1 MTPLHVLTV
10 SRWYPSHDVRF
21 RGAFVADLVAA
32 LHRIGVDATVAS
44 WEPALVRA
52 GGPSESEIA
61 QAVAAWSTAVGT
73 PDALHTPRS
82 WGGGLPVA
90 RLPEVDDATHQG
102 WQDRVRAHAALLDPF
117 VDELARRTPIDLV
130 HAHTGV
136 PDGLVAAAAA
146 DRLGVPLVVTEHAS
160 DAARSVTDDPALGA
174 AYRTLLDGRRRLVA
188 VSSTSRARLA
198 AALGVDVERIA
209 VIGNVV
215 DTGAFSA
222 AGAGA
227 RDPDELLW
235 VGERSDK
242 KGTDVLLAALALL
255 AVNRP
260 SLRLRLIGRS
270 PSADIEAHWMALAAE
285 LGVADRVTFEGPA
298 ERPAVARA
306 MARAAV
312 LVHPSPAETFGVVA
326 AEAAASGLPV
336 AATPSGGVE
345 DIVGRDGALGT
356 IAAGHAP
363 EDLAAAVADVLERRG
378 TFDPGEMRRSVEA
391 RFSAGEVARRYER
404 VYADLLDRGSGEAAS
419 PTTSGSAPAAPPP
432 APAPMIASR
441 GPVPA
446 LVVGLQRTLLERRLA
461 SMPPLGRSHLTVLT
475 QAARTAAPLE
485 GPAGLSRLEVD
496 PDAPF
501 SREMAR
507 LSGPAL
513 TGLPDGVA
521 RAVRLLVRPNAGFAR
536 RRLRARREELRAREL
551 ERLVLE
557 AWQQLPADGEAA
569 WIVALDPVDVLA
581 SRAALEA
588 GARLAPGG
596 LRWLADRLDA
606 AAERPETS
614 GLSGPGESARS

>member
-1 MTPLHVLTV
+1 MAALHVLTV

-32 LHRIGVDATVAS
+32 LGQIGVDSTVAS
-44 WEPALVRA
+44 WEPALVR
-52 GGPSESEIA
+52 GGSPSEPEIA
-61 QAVAAWSTAVGT
+61 RAVGAWAAAVRT
-73 PDALHTPRS
+73 TDALNAPHS
-82 WGGGLPVA
+82 WGRGVPVA
-90 RLPEVDDATHQG
+90 RLPEVDDAAHQG

-117 VDELARRTPIDLV
+117 ADGLARRAPIDLV

-146 DRLGVPLVVTEHAS
+146 ERLDVPLVVTEHAS
-160 DAARSVTDDPALGA
+160 DAVRSVADDPALAA
-174 AYRTLLDGRRRLVA
+174 AYRALLDGRRRLVT
-188 VSSTSRARLA
+188 VSGTSRARLA
-198 AALGVDVERIA
+198 TALGADIDRIA

-222 AGAGA
+222 VGAGA

-242 KGTDVLLAALALL
+242 KGTDVLLAAFALL
-255 AVNRP
+255 AADRP
-260 SLRLRLIGRS
+260 GLRLRLIGRS
-270 PSADIEAHWMALAAE
+270 PTPDIEARWRGLAAE
-285 LGVADRVTFEGPA
+285 LGVADRVALEGPA
-298 ERPAVARA
+298 GRPGVAQA

-326 AEAAASGLPV
+326 AEAGAGGLPV

-356 IAAGHAP
+356 IAASHDPA
-363 EDLAAAVADVLERRG
+363 DLARAVEDVLARR
-378 TFDPGEMRRSVEA
+378 TAFDAAAMRRSIEA
-391 RFSAGEVARRYER
+391 RFSAAEVARQYER
-404 VYADLLDRGSGEAAS
+404 VYSELLEAGPSRTPPRAPIAPIAPVADVPPEKADRA
-419 PTTSGSAPAAPPP
+419 
-432 APAPMIASR
+432 
-441 GPVPA
+441 PA

-461 SMPPLGRSHLTVLT
+461 SLPWQGHPAVTVLT
-475 QAARTAAPLE
+475 QAARQGASPDSAAGFTLVE
-485 GPAGLSRLEVD
+485 AD

-501 SREMAR
+501 RREMAR

-513 TGLPDGVA
+513 MGLPDGVA
-521 RAVRLLVRPNAGFAR
+521 RALRLLVHPHAGFAR
-536 RRLRARREELRAREL
+536 RRLRERREELRTREL
-551 ERLVLE
+551 ERLVLD
-557 AWQQLPADGEAA
+557 AWRQWSAGGEAA

-581 SRAALEA
+581 SRAAIEA

-606 AAERPETS
+606 AALR
-614 GLSGPGESARS
+614 GPAPS